1 MEFEKHEKLSLYFW
15 QFKETNAVNVV
26 YLEVAMKLMSGLQIL
41 QKTFLETSLLS
52 IYSIS
57 CLKSL
62 EGISTLIF
70 SFHQTQHN
78 LSQMNFFYFTST
90 NSSFL
95 FHLKYLSN
103 FICQNQFCFIV
114 PIVLF
119 LQLYF
124 FLMEIL
130 LVKR

>member
-62 EGISTLIF
+62 EGIFTLIF
-70 SFHQTQHN
+70 SFH
-78 LSQMNFFYFTST
+78 
-90 NSSFL
+90 
-95 FHLKYLSN
+95 
-103 FICQNQFCFIV
+103 
-114 PIVLF
+114 
-119 LQLYF
+119 
-124 FLMEIL
+124 
-130 LVKR
+130 